1 MLPCTY
7 FSPEQVTYSAY
18 DGWTPTNSTVDSLD
32 SIYDYSLK
40 YALSRSLNT
49 IAVKVLM
56 ETGIDTVITQA
67 RKMGIKSP
75 LPQVPSL
82 ALGTAEMTLLEL
94 TTAYTS
100 YVNRG
105 IPATPYFIERIT
117 DKFGNEL
124 WSYPKPTNQSEAFSD
139 ETRQVMIEMLKATV
153 NEGTASRLRSRY
165 GIMNEIAGKTGTTQD
180 NKDGWF
186 CCNYS

>member
-1 MLPCTY
+1 
-7 FSPEQVTYSAY
+7 
-18 DGWTPTNSTVDSLD
+18 
-32 SIYDYSLK
+32 
-40 YALSRSLNT
+40 
-49 IAVKVLM
+49 M

-165 GIMNEIAGKTGTTQD
+165 GIMNEIAGKTVRPKIIKMAGLLQLLL
-180 NKDGWF
+180 NL
-186 CCNYS
+186 